1 MRRIVPIFFCLAL
14 PLMQGCFAAAAPLA
28 SPAVEG
34 LSSLTGTASTTT
46 TGYFSSQSQI
56 DLNNANIEQIKAQ
69 AQLTRA
75 QAEALRAKQDQLDSE
90 RAATVGILR
99 DTANARSDPTLAD
112 LAIWVEAGGDPDYAM
127 KYMLTPPKAADP
139 KATAG
144 AED

>member
-1 MRRIVPIFFCLAL
+1 MRRIVPIFICLAL

-34 LSSLTGTASTTT
+34 LSSLTGTAGSTT
-46 TGYFSSQSQI
+46 TGYFASQSQI

-69 AQLTRA
+69 AQLTQA
-75 QAEALRAKQDQLDSE
+75 QAETLRAKQDQLDSE

-99 DTANARSDPTLAD
+99 DTANARNDPTLAN

-127 KYMLTPPKAADP
+127 KYLLTPPKTADP

>member
-139 KATAG
+139 KPTAG